1 MEKREPFISI
11 YLLGCSNSHF
21 YSIEFSALESLHHLL
36 SDALPLLR
44 IKLRTMAVCFQKQ
57 TIEDDSLMLFSNS
70 DSQEESSTASS
81 CFYHSPPQP
90 SQKSKT
96 TCRLTTVR
104 NLSYAIHPH
113 RFLANSFCHLLQKPK
128 PVNILKSVSF
138 VARSSEILAIVGPSG
153 TGKSTLLRLIS
164 GRVKENEFDPKSIS
178 INGHNISSPALLRK
192 ICGFV
197 AQEDNLLPLLTVKE
211 TLMFSAKFKL
221 REMNAREKEARVES
235 LMQDLGLLHVADSF
249 VGDEE
254 NRGISGGERKRVSI
268 GVDMIHDPPILLLD
282 EPTSGLDS
290 SSALQVIELLS
301 SMAKG
306 KGRTVILSIHQP
318 SYRILQFIPNF
329 LILSRGSVVHNG
341 SLESLE
347 EAINKLGYEIP
358 LQLNAIEFAME
369 ITGSLEDSYLKTPLS
384 SVQEKEPYSLSI
396 FPEGEMERVLGQHH
410 DSRQTFTSYF
420 SIWFEIMF
428 LCSRFWKIIY
438 RTKQLFLA
446 RTMQAIVGGFGLGSV
461 YMKVRRDEGGV
472 AERLGLFAFSLSFLL
487 SSTVEAL
494 PIYLQ
499 ERRVLMKEASRGAY
513 RTSSYMIA
521 NTIIFLPFLF
531 VVAVL
536 FATPVYWLVG
546 LNPSVTAFAF
556 FTFIVWL
563 IVLMAS
569 SLVLFLS
576 AVSPDFISGNSLI
589 CTVLGAFFLFSGYF
603 IPKESIPKYWLFM
616 YYVSLYRYPLDSL
629 LTNEYWSVRSECFSW
644 QAQDH
649 SKCLLT
655 GIDVLKSRGLD
666 KDTRWMN
673 VGIMLCFFLFYR
685 LLCWII
691 LSRRVSNT
699 TI

>member
-1 MEKREPFISI
+1 MP
-11 YLLGCSNSHF
+11 
-21 YSIEFSALESLHHLL
+21 
-36 SDALPLLR
+36 
-44 IKLRTMAVCFQKQ
+44 
-57 TIEDDSLMLFSNS
+57 IEDDSAILFSNS
-70 DSQEESSTASS
+70 NSPEESSTSPSS
-81 CFYHSPPQP
+81 SFYHSPSAAPQN
-90 SQKSKT
+90 SKT
-96 TCRLTTVR
+96 TYKLAVR
-104 NLSYAIHPH
+104 NLSYTIHPH
-113 RFLANSFCHLLQKPK
+113 GSLATSFCHLVQKPK
-128 PVNILKSVSF
+128 PINILKSVSF

-153 TGKSTLLRLIS
+153 TGKSTLLQLLS
-164 GRVKENEFDPKSIS
+164 GRVKEKYFDPKTIS
-178 INGHNISSPALLRK
+178 INDQRMSSPAQLRK

-211 TLMFSAKFKL
+211 TLMFSAKFRLK
-221 REMNAREKEARVES
+221 EMNAKERELRVES
-235 LMQDLGLLHVADSF
+235 LMQELGLLHVADSF

-290 SSALQVIELLS
+290 KSALQVIELLS
-301 SMAKG
+301 SIAKG
-306 KGRTVILSIHQP
+306 KERTLVFSIHQP
-318 SYRILQFIPNF
+318 SYRILQYISNF

-347 EAINKLGYEIP
+347 GIINELGYQIP
-358 LQLNAIEFAME
+358 MQLNALEFAME
-369 ITGSLEDSYLKTPLS
+369 IISTLEDSYSKANMS
-384 SVQEKEPYSLSI
+384 SVEEEGQYSFLMW
-396 FPEGEMERVLGQHH
+396 PAGALGRVSQHKDSGQMGNC
-410 DSRQTFTSYF
+410 YF
-420 SIWFEIMF
+420 SIFFEIMF

-461 YMKVRRDEGGV
+461 YLKVRKDEGGV
-472 AERLGLFAFSLSFLL
+472 TERLGLFAFSLSFLL

-513 RTSSYMIA
+513 RISSYLIA
-521 NTIIFLPFLF
+521 NTVVFLPFLF
-531 VVAVL
+531 VVALL
-536 FATPVYWLVG
+536 FAVPIYWLVG
-546 LNPSVTAFAF
+546 LNSSITAFAF

-563 IVLMAS
+563 ILLMAS

-589 CTVLGAFFLFSGYF
+589 CTVLGAYFLFSGYF
-603 IPKESIPKYWLFM
+603 IPKDSIPKYWLFM

-629 LTNEYWSVRSECFSW
+629 LINEYWSERSECFSW
-644 QAQDH
+644 QDQDH

-655 GIDVLKSRGLD
+655 GLDVLKSRGLD

-673 VGIMLCFFLFYR
+673 AGIMFCFFVFYR
-685 LLCWII
+685 VLCWII
-691 LSRRVSNT
+691 LSRRASKT